1 MKNTKANVNVLLKRA
16 TEKMIRR
23 EVEGWPP
30 DCVTFAYQPKRPK
43 RQDSATL
50 RLERPTQSTENE
62 KR

>member
-1 MKNTKANVNVLLKRA
+1 MKNAKTNVNVLLKRV

-43 RQDSATL
+43 RQDIAALSVV
-50 RLERPTQSTENE
+50 RPNQPTENE

>member
-1 MKNTKANVNVLLKRA
+1 MKNAKASVNVLLKRV

-30 DCVTFAYQPKRPK
+30 DCVTFAYQPKRPG

-50 RLERPTQSTENE
+50 NVGKRKTSPRLE
-62 KR
+62 